1 MSRNPQNLPAA
12 GAAAHSFSRRY
23 RPYREGGGGQ
33 GEAGAASGAG
43 AAGAMA
49 VGAARCA
56 AVAGFGAGLGFGLVC
71 ATGAPRRAGGL
82 AGINSTNT
90 GLGTS
95 RGGAASPSV
104 PTSVEVAIRTGT
116 VCG

>member
-12 GAAAHSFSRRY
+12 GAAAHSFSLEN

-43 AAGAMA
+43 AAGAIA
-49 VGAARCA
+49 VGAAAGRG
-56 AVAGFGAGLGFGLVC
+56 AGFGFGLVC
-71 ATGAPRRAGGL
+71 ATGAPRRAGG
-82 AGINSTNT
+82 APPGVNSTNT

-104 PTSVEVAIRTGT
+104 PTSVEVTMRTGT
-116 VCG
+116 V